1 MLRRPT
7 RFSRTPRRLNESN
20 GIADEF
26 RTLQHLEISPITY
39 YADSR
44 YNSFRVDK
52 FEEKLWDGKDISK
65 ELDDLDEKIKRY
77 QKLGEKLIKIN
88 NNPELADE
96 DVDYYIHEKSFRR
109 YLDAAKKVYNY
120 YSFKN
125 ETVQDIMHVIKPGEP
140 MKSAI
145 KKLVRMTKTVKGIDP
160 ETSKTY
166 PFFDEYTEED
176 ILEQIEEYDGVV
188 KLNGSMDTYVKF
200 EDGKAVG
207 VYF

>member
-7 RFSRTPRRLNESN
+7 RFSRTSRRLNESN

-26 RTLQHLEISPITY
+26 RKLERMDISPFTY
-39 YADSR
+39 YANSR
-44 YNSFRVDK
+44 YNSYRVDK
-52 FEEKLWDGKDISK
+52 FEDNLWDGKDISK

-96 DVDYYIHEKSFRR
+96 DVDYYINEKSFRR
-109 YLDAAKKVYNY
+109 YLDAAKKVYDY

-125 ETVQDIMHVIKPGEP
+125 ETVHDIMNTIKLGEP

-145 KKLVRMTKTVKGIDP
+145 KKLVRMTKTVKGINP

-166 PFFDEYTEED
+166 LFFDECTEED
-176 ILEQIEEYDGVV
+176 ILEQIEKFDGVV
-188 KLNGSMDTYVKF
+188 KLRGSMDLYVKF
-200 EDGKAVG
+200 EDGKAVDI
-207 VYF
+207 YF